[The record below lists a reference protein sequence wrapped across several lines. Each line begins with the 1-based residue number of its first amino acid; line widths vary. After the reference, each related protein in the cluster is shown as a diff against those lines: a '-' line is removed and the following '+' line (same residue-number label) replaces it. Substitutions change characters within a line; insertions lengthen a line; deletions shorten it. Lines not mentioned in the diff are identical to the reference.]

1 MLVAFANTVAA
12 SMNHAGVSDDEE
24 ALLAQEAAF
33 GGLGE
38 EIDVHQHLTK
48 DMFTKPQSV
57 IIDFD
62 MIASPAQAD
71 LSPEAATWKL
81 AAHLSKQLKQNL
93 ALRNRH
99 VAADGELAGNLHR
112 CIPLGLRIIQ
122 QKNDFPFFMG
132 IHVPGMMDVNLHKDG
147 QAVWRVPPNTPTMK
161 VKEQAFEPKNVVNQ
175 YIYANFRNCT
185 PEDVDH
191 AIKLHPAR
199 GKTPAHAQILVGS
212 LPHQLIKDNLEAG
225 NWGTQLPYINVQ
237 QIFAPPAGV
246 LHVQV
251 TELMGNQVKELLKP
265 EMEAAQ
271 EAMVNLDDFVV
282 TFKRADGVQSFKSP
296 KNMNGLLI
304 GSDSNGVK
312 TDVVNSTQLQKI
324 CTFHIKA
331 ELSFI
336 LF

>member
-1 MLVAFANTVAA
+1 M
-12 SMNHAGVSDDEE
+12 SAGGATYYVDEAVGSDDEHM
-24 ALLAQEAAF
+24 AQQAAYA
-33 GGLGE
+33 LGE

-57 IIDFD
+57 IMDFD
-62 MIASPAQAD
+62 LVATPAELD
-71 LSPEAATWKL
+71 LSPEKATWKL
-81 AAHLSKQLKQNL
+81 QSHLSKLLKQNL

-99 VAADGELAGNLHR
+99 APSEEELAGNLHR

-122 QKNDFPFFMG
+122 QKNDFPYFMG

-161 VKEQAFEPKNVVNQ
+161 VKEQAFEPRNTVNQ

-185 PEDVDH
+185 PEDVEH
-191 AIKLHPAR
+191 AIQLHPAR
-199 GKTPAHAQILVGS
+199 GKTPGHAQILVGS
-212 LPHQLIKDNLEAG
+212 LPHQLIKDNLALG
-225 NWGTQLPYINVQ
+225 NWSSQLPYINVA
-237 QIFAPPAGV
+237 QIMDPPPGQ
-246 LHVQV
+246 LKVQV
-251 TELMGNQVKELLKP
+251 TEAMGNQVKELLKP

-271 EAMVNLDDFVV
+271 EAMINLEDFVV
-282 TFKRADGVQSFKSP
+282 TFKRADGVTSFKSP

-304 GSDSNGVK
+304 GADSNGIK
-312 TDVVNSTQLQKI
+312 TDVVNAAQLQKM

-331 ELSFI
+331 EVSFI